1 MKISGRAQTMKENKG
16 AISAPLDCL
25 VIPRILSLGAGV
37 QSSTIAMMMKNGEIL
52 PADLAVFA
60 DTGAEPHN
68 VYQYLD
74 WLAENMNV
82 PLLRVSRDDGLTEA
96 IKLACIG
103 ETKRV
108 SSPPLF
114 TENGGKIFRKCTWD
128 YKVTPIRKALRK
140 QGYTKVTM
148 IRGISF
154 EERQRAKNSDVKWIT
169 HEHPLV
175 DMGMTRL
182 DCKRWMVQ
190 HGYPIPPRS
199 ACVYCPYRCNVEW
212 QKMRDLAPEDWQEA
226 CRMDEIMR
234 NNMPHM
240 KEKVF
245 VHRSLMPLRKAPIE
259 SNQIDMFDGWADCEG
274 LCGV

>member
-1 MKISGRAQTMKENKG
+1 MNKNNG

-37 QSSTIAMMMKNGEIL
+37 QSSTIAMMMKNGEI
-52 PADLAVFA
+52 PKADLVVFA
-60 DTGAEPHN
+60 DTGAEPRN

-74 WLAENMNV
+74 WIDEHMNM
-82 PLLRVSRDDGLTEA
+82 PLLRVSTNGGLTEA
-96 IKLACIG
+96 IKRACSG
-103 ETKRV
+103 EITRV

-114 TENGGKIFRKCTWD
+114 TENGGMIFRQCTWD
-128 YKVTPIRKALRK
+128 YKVRPIRKALRER
-140 QGYTKVTM
+140 GYTQVTM

-154 EERQRAKNSDVKWIT
+154 EERQRAKASDVKWIT

-175 DMGMTRL
+175 DIGMTRI
-182 DCKRWMVQ
+182 DCKRWMSK

-199 ACVYCPYRCNVEW
+199 ACVYCPYRCNTEW

-226 CRMDEIMR
+226 CRMDELMR

-245 VHRSLMPLRKAPIE
+245 VHRSLMALRKAPIE
-259 SNQIDMFDGWADCEG
+259 DNQMDLFDDGWADCEG